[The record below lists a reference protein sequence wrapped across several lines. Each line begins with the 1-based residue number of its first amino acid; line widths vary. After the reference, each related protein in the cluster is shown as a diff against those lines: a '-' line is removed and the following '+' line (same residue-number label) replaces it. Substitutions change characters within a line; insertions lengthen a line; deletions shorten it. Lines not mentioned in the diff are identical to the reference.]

1 MNYKQ
6 SQILVL
12 ASLLTLI
19 SYNYSQGVV
28 AKPPQATPTVSPVTP
43 HPDAEVAPTDLTYKL
58 ETYKSQVMGGKRTYG
73 VSLPPGYEKNPQQRY
88 PVIFLLHGGHGDP
101 TAWFDQKK
109 GQALKTLEQLYAIG
123 KLPLS
128 PLG

>member
-43 HPDAEVAPTDLTYKL
+43 TDLTYKL
-58 ETYKSQVMGGKRTYG
+58 EIYNSQVMGGERTYG

>member
-43 HPDAEVAPTDLTYKL
+43 TDLTYKL
-58 ETYKSQVMGGKRTYG
+58 EIYNSQVMGGERTYG
-73 VSLPPGYEKNPQQRY
+73 VSLPPGYEKNPVLAY
-88 PVIFLLHGGHGDP
+88 LACLI
-101 TAWFDQKK
+101 
-109 GQALKTLEQLYAIG
+109 IN
-123 KLPLS
+123 
-128 PLG
+128 